1 MPLSLCEIEFSLL
14 YAAMKK
20 LYVFKLYASQEGR
33 FVLCRPLDGGDHEN
47 TFYQNRFVGH
57 I

>member
-1 MPLSLCEIEFSLL
+1 MPLSLCVRELSLL
-14 YAAMKK
+14 HAAVKK
-20 LYVFKLYASQEGR
+20 LYVFTRYASQEGR
-33 FVLCRPLDGGDHEN
+33 FVPCRPLECGDHEN

>member
-1 MPLSLCEIEFSLL
+1 MPLSLSERELSLL
-14 YAAMKK
+14 HAAVKK

-33 FVLCRPLDGGDHEN
+33 FVLCRPLDCGDHEN